1 MKYFLTLLAVGVP
14 AAYAHAQEYTFLV
27 PPPAFI
33 GNINTSGGVIAYINA
48 LFDLAVLIGA
58 VIAVFVIAS
67 AGFQYMTTDA
77 ISHKKEGKER
87 ITQALTGLIML
98 LGIWIFFNQINPDIL
113 KLKGFDLP
121 QAPTSSAPAQPSTLS
136 GPGSNGNSFIGGS
149 GGGPSLNGFG
159 TGGAPNSDGT
169 FNPEPSGS

>member
-1 MKYFLTLLAVGVP
+1 MKYLVLLCAFLFP
-14 AAYAHAQEYTFLV
+14 ATRMDAQQYQFLV
-27 PPPAFI
+27 EPPKFI

-113 KLKGFDLP
+113 KLRGFDLP
-121 QAPTSSAPAQPSTLS
+121 QAQTTSAPAQPSAPS
-136 GPGSNGNSFIGGS
+136 GTGGSGNSFIGGS
-149 GGGPSLNGFG
+149 GGGPSLNGFD
-159 TGGAPNSDGT
+159 TSGAPNTDGT
-169 FNPEPSGS
+169 FNPERF